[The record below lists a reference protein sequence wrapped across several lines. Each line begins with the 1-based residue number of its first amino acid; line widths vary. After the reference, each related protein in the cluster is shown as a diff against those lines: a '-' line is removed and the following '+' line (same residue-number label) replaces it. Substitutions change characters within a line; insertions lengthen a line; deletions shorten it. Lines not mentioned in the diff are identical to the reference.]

1 MVPPTAHARSAC
13 CTCRS
18 TGCGA
23 RTSGSRR
30 SAVPLP
36 PDAEDPLAGRV
47 ALVTGAGRRVGRAI
61 ALALGARGMRVVVH
75 FNGSRQGAD
84 ETARLIT
91 DAGGQA
97 IVEHADL
104 AGLAEAEAL
113 VDRAVAWQG
122 ALGAL
127 VNSAAIMVRTPV
139 GETTQADWDTMFAIN
154 VRAPY
159 FLSQRAAPALAA
171 SRGAIV
177 NIADL
182 AAFESWPAYVPHG
195 MTKAAVVQMT
205 HALARALAPEVRV
218 NAVAP
223 GVVLLPEGWSADEAE
238 RLRSTTPLARLGTPE
253 DVAGAVVYLLEADY
267 VTGETIRVDGG
278 RHVRS

>member
-1 MVPPTAHARSAC
+1 VPP
-13 CTCRS
+13 
-18 TGCGA
+18 
-23 RTSGSRR
+23 
-30 SAVPLP
+30 P
-36 PDAEDPLAGRV
+36 PDAGDNLTGRV

-61 ALALGARGMRVVVH
+61 ALALGARGMHVVVH
-75 FNGSRQGAD
+75 FNGSRTGAD

-97 IVEHADL
+97 IVEQADL
-104 AGLAEAEAL
+104 TQVEAANEL
-113 VDRAVAWQG
+113 VDRAIAWRG
-122 ALGAL
+122 ALSAL
-127 VNSAAIMVRTPV
+127 VNSAAIMLRTPV
-139 GETTQADWDTMFAIN
+139 GETTAPDWDTMFALN

-171 SRGAIV
+171 SQGAIV

-205 HALARALAPEVRV
+205 RAMARALAPGVRV

-223 GVVLLPEGWSADEAE
+223 GVVLLPEGWSEEEAE
-238 RLRSTTPLARLGTPE
+238 HLRSTTPLRRLGSPE
-253 DVAGAVVYLLEADY
+253 DVAQVVVFLLEAQY
-267 VTGETIRVDGG
+267 VTGEVIRVDGG
-278 RHVRS
+278 RHIRC

>member
-1 MVPPTAHARSAC
+1 VPP
-13 CTCRS
+13 
-18 TGCGA
+18 
-23 RTSGSRR
+23 
-30 SAVPLP
+30 P
-36 PDAEDPLAGRV
+36 PDAGDNLTGRV

-61 ALALGARGMRVVVH
+61 ALALGVRGMHVVVH
-75 FNGSRQGAD
+75 FNGSRTGAD

-97 IVEHADL
+97 IVEQADL
-104 AGLAEAEAL
+104 TQVEAAIEL
-113 VDRAVAWQG
+113 VDRAIAWRG
-122 ALGAL
+122 ALSAL
-127 VNSAAIMVRTPV
+127 VNSAAIMLRTPV
-139 GETTQADWDTMFAIN
+139 GETTTPDWDTMFALN

-171 SRGAIV
+171 SQGAIV

-205 HALARALAPEVRV
+205 RAMARALAPGVRV

-223 GVVLLPEGWSADEAE
+223 GVVLLPEGWSEDEAE
-238 RLRSTTPLARLGTPE
+238 HLRSTTPLRRLGSPE
-253 DVAGAVVYLLEADY
+253 DVAQVVLFLLEAQY
-267 VTGETIRVDGG
+267 VTGEVIRVDGG
-278 RHVRS
+278 RHIRC